1 MSKNVYEAVRTKL
14 QAEGQQAVATIELL
28 LKQPTAFPN
37 DTNIVE
43 EITRLTLQLVQ
54 AEGALVTL
62 EQYFSRLYAAPLVP
76 PAPPAPPATPRPPDE
91 EIKVVTPEMSPTL
104 RRELE
109 NQELRA
115 GPAPEEPPETE
126 TSEQSDD

>member
-14 QAEGQQAVATIELL
+14 QAEGQQALATIELL

-76 PAPPAPPATPRPPDE
+76 PAPPRPPDE

-115 GPAPEEPPETE
+115 GPAAEEPPETE
-126 TSEQSDD
+126 ASKQSDD

>member
-76 PAPPAPPATPRPPDE
+76 PAPPATPRPPDE

-115 GPAPEEPPETE
+115 GPAAEEPPETE